1 MRKSERFRLAPS
13 RMTLG
18 TVQLGMPYGVANPT
32 GQPSAEES
40 CLMIGEALRLG
51 INCLDTASGYGESER
66 VIGQCLQG
74 KRDRPAIVTKFAL
87 PREIEKGEVERAIVR
102 SVEASLERLR
112 VPVLD
117 MAMLHH
123 AGDLLR
129 QGSEIIRACRNLI
142 RAGCIQAAGVSFGAE
157 PARQFEQIW
166 EYASDP
172 VFEGVQVPVNVLDQ
186 RLVHSEALRRLQDA
200 DKIVFARSVFLQG
213 LLLMNPDRVPAHLT
227 EAGDALQHLQRLSE
241 REGMSV
247 AQLAVSYVRDLP
259 GVHSLVIGAESVDQ
273 IRRNSELI
281 EGPPLQERIRSELQK
296 RFEAMPDRLIS
307 PQLWQ

>member
-74 KRDRPAIVTKFAL
+74 KRNRPAIVTKFAL
-87 PREIEKGEVERAIVR
+87 PREIEKGGVERAIVR

-129 QGSEIIRACRNLI
+129 QGPEIIRACRNLI

-166 EYASDP
+166 EYARDP

-227 EAGDALQHLQRLSE
+227 EAGEALQHL
-241 REGMSV
+241 
-247 AQLAVSYVRDLP
+247 QLAVSYVRDLP